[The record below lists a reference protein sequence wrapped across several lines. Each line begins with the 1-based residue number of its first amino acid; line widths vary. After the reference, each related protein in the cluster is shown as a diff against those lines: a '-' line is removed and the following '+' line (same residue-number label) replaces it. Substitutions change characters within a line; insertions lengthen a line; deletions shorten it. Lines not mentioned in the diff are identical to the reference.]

1 MSRVLGERADR
12 GVHLVGSI
20 PLSTPDEVFAEVAAA
35 FADRIERIPDGET
48 GSRSDWIVWQYP
60 VLSARPEFEVCP
72 PGEHP
77 YRSLPRL
84 RLRDGAP
91 GSATLHFG
99 ELGYARAAQASYRAF
114 AAAKRDG
121 VVPAHCR
128 FQVCL
133 PTPLSPVTAFVAPE
147 HRALVEPAYEA
158 AMAREVAQLLAA
170 IPHDQL
176 ALQWDANFEF
186 AMIDGLL
193 PCWFDDPRAGVV
205 ERLQR
210 LAELV
215 PADVELG
222 FHFCHDHDRLRH
234 DAPYDARRM
243 VEIANALSA
252 VLARPL
258 NWLHLPVPSGRL
270 DVTFFEKLAPLSL
283 RPETELYLGLVH
295 LGEGQMGL
303 DARITAARRYLKRF
317 GIATECGWGRHR
329 PGDITELARLHCQS
343 SSATHPTQSRRGA
356 FAWPDGCT
364 PIPAETWTTEPPDDA
379 GLAYDAVD
387 RHSWYGNL
395 DQTVADVAAVLHDGD
410 IVVDYSG
417 GTGILVDRLKW
428 RAPGTAFGTLIVDS
442 SPAYL
447 RVAIDKFRGDP
458 SVGVRWLRNLRDEG
472 RLQRAEEVLE
482 APLLARGVDVIT
494 CANSIHL
501 YDDLPDVIGSW
512 RRILRPGGTLL
523 INSGNIRNPR
533 AGANEWIPDETVWSV
548 ADLAE
553 GIVRSDARYAAYR
566 PLLEDK
572 VRLKAHAARRD
583 KIFLAPRPLDHYLE
597 ALRSGGFTVSSVH
610 EAPVSTGVDDW
621 FEFLTPHHGAVLGW
635 FGGTVDVDGNE
646 PSASVVTDRLQLMR
660 EAIDM
665 LFAQRP
671 SFQACWTYIT
681 CTSDS
686 VAVDAV
692 AADGGVR
699 GSQ

>member
-1 MSRVLGERADR
+1 MSRVLGERAVR
-12 GVHLVGSI
+12 GVLLVGSV
-20 PLSTPDEVFAEVAAA
+20 PLSTPDEVFSAIAGALG
-35 FADRIERIPDGET
+35 DRIQRVPDGET

-84 RLRDGAP
+84 RLRDGAE
-91 GSATLHFG
+91 GVATLRFG
-99 ELGYARAAQASYRAF
+99 ELGYAAAALASYRVF
-114 AAAKRDG
+114 AKAKRDG

-147 HRALVEPAYEA
+147 HRALVEPVYEA
-158 AMAREVAQLLAA
+158 AMASEVAQLLAA

-193 PCWFDDPRAGVV
+193 PCWFDEPRAGVV
-205 ERLQR
+205 QRLQR

-303 DARITAARRYLKRF
+303 DARVTAARRYLKRF

-329 PGDITELARLHCQS
+329 PGDITELARLHRQS
-343 SSATHPTQSRRGA
+343 SSPTHLLQTRRAT
-356 FAWPDGCT
+356 FAWPEGCM
-364 PIPAETWTTEPPDDA
+364 PVPAETWTTEPPDET

-395 DQTVADVAAVLHDGD
+395 DQTVADVAAVLRDGD
-410 IVVDYSG
+410 ILVDYSG

-428 RAPGTAFGTLIVDS
+428 RVPASAFGTLIVDS
-442 SPAYL
+442 SAAYL

-458 SVGVRWLRNLRDEG
+458 SVGVRLLRSLRDEG
-472 RLQRAEEVLE
+472 RLQRLDEVLE
-482 APLLARGVDVIT
+482 PALATRGVDAIT

-501 YDDLPDVIGSW
+501 YADLPDVIDSW

-533 AGANEWIPDETVWSV
+533 AAANEWIPDETVWSV

-553 GIVRSDARYAAYR
+553 GIVRSDPRYVDYR

-583 KIFLAPRPLDHYLE
+583 KVFLAPRPLDHYLE
-597 ALRSGGFTVSSVH
+597 ALRAGGFTVTSVR
-610 EAPVSTGVDDW
+610 EAAVSTGVDDW

-635 FGGTVDVDGNE
+635 FGGTSEVDGVDSS
-646 PSASVVTDRLQLMR
+646 SAAVADRLRLMR
-660 EAIDM
+660 EAIDL

-681 CTSDS
+681 CRSD
-686 VAVDAV
+686 ALAD
-692 AADGGVR
+692 DGGMR
-699 GSQ
+699 RSQ